1 MARLSSSDGH
11 MLSASKALTL
21 HLLPVLAL
29 AAAFWVAQNIFAS
42 NLISNPTHTLSLLW
56 VFECP
61 VVIFSYSLIRQ
72 NPQQCSYLKAVGRA
86 LLGLPA
92 GAVLNAFGA
101 IVLGAPIRI
110 EYLTKTINWS
120 LLMSL
125 FTCVPAA
132 AVFGSSWNDWQR
144 LFAHSRP
151 MGCVD
156 YVVSLPAHGAVIGAW
171 FGAWPMP
178 LDWERPWQV
187 LFISFIMLLKL
198 STFCHLGLKNFL
210 PHITIPFFLV
220 LESSN
225 GLSPLLS
232 KSYDSYLES

>member
-178 LDWERPWQV
+178 LDWERPWQEWPICVTYGAIGGYMLGV
-187 LFISFIMLLKL
+187 LS
-198 STFCHLGLKNFL
+198 S
-210 PHITIPFFLV
+210 LV
-220 LESSN
+220 L
-225 GLSPLLS
+225 PLVIS
-232 KSYDSYLES
+232 RQRHVKVARH